1 MPVPLK
7 MGHPS
12 FFHCLDLT
20 RGDDGSLHGDERS
33 SLSEFVGTVF
43 ALPGE
48 PGLFLNVGTPQNNRS
63 GPSSNADI
71 CRNLSHTNDTEYQL
85 TKKMASNLP
94 TVRSHDKDKLSLL
107 SFRLS
112 AGLCI
117 KARSCCFG
125 LFFILSIVQENQQ
138 KNQPTFYPESKR
150 WAKKPCI
157 DYWWV
162 NSTE

>member
-1 MPVPLK
+1 
-7 MGHPS
+7 MGQPS

-20 RGDDGSLHGDERS
+20 RVDDGSLHGNGPS
-33 SLSEFVGTVF
+33 SLSESVGTVF

-48 PGLFLNVGTPQNNRS
+48 SGVFLSVGTLLNNRS
-63 GPSSNADI
+63 GPSSTADI

-85 TKKMASNLP
+85 TKKRASNLP
-94 TVRSHDKDKLSLL
+94 TVRSHDNNKASLL

-157 DYWWV
+157 DYRWV

>member
-1 MPVPLK
+1 MD
-7 MGHPS
+7 HPS

-20 RGDDGSLHGDERS
+20 RGDDGSLNGDEPF
-33 SLSEFVGTVF
+33 SLSESVGTVF

-48 PGLFLNVGTPQNNRS
+48 SGVFLNGGTPLNNRS
-63 GPSSNADI
+63 GPSSTADM
-71 CRNLSHTNDTEYQL
+71 CRNLPHTNDTEYQL
-85 TKKMASNLP
+85 TKKMTSNLP
-94 TVRSHDKDKLSLL
+94 TVRSHDKSKVSLL

-138 KNQPTFYPESKR
+138 KNQPTFYLESKR
-150 WAKKPCI
+150 WAKKP
-157 DYWWV
+157 
-162 NSTE
+162 

>member
-1 MPVPLK
+1 MQVPLK

-20 RGDDGSLHGDERS
+20 RGDDGSLHGDEPS
-33 SLSEFVGTVF
+33 SLSESVGTVF

-48 PGLFLNVGTPQNNRS
+48 SGVFLNVGTPLNNRS
-63 GPSSNADI
+63 GPSSIADI
-71 CRNLSHTNDTEYQL
+71 CRNLPHTNDTEYQL

-94 TVRSHDKDKLSLL
+94 TVRSRDNNKTSLL

-125 LFFILSIVQENQQ
+125 LFFILSIVQGNNKKISPPFTRRARGGL
-138 KNQPTFYPESKR
+138 KNPE
-150 WAKKPCI
+150 
-157 DYWWV
+157 
-162 NSTE
+162 